1 MRAAVITSPNHMEM
15 QELSVPV
22 PTGDEALI
30 RIIYTG
36 ICGSDVHIY
45 KGESSKAKQN
55 VIVGHEYSGVIE
67 TVAATACNPQGLKPG
82 DKVVGWIIEACGVC
96 EACIGGHTNTCRNL
110 KCYGTQIDGT
120 FREYITAPTHML
132 YKLPDDANL
141 RLYALVEPM
150 AVAVYAVRET
160 PVLLGDRVL
169 VIGGGPIGIC
179 TALAARRAGASQ
191 VVVSEI
197 APEKIARI
205 ISLGFD
211 VINAAACD
219 PVAAAREMTQGRGFN
234 CVLEASAS
242 AAGYTLMTKVGS
254 YRAKG
259 MNIGVTEHALPLV
272 PREIMNNEM
281 YIKSIRVHQQ
291 SVFALTVDIF
301 NSMDKAFRED
311 LLKLI
316 SHDFPFSQLPAVFD
330 FCDKDR
336 STCKVMIHFDEP

>member
-1 MRAAVITSPNHMEM
+1 MKAAVIASPNHMEM
-15 QELSVPV
+15 REHPIPV
-22 PTGDEALI
+22 AQPGEALI
-30 RIIYTG
+30 RMAYTG

-45 KGESSKAKQN
+45 KGESTKAKKD

-67 TVAATACNPQGLKPG
+67 SIPPTSANHQNLKPG

-96 EACIGGHTNTCRNL
+96 EACIGGHTNTCRSL

-120 FREYITAPTHML
+120 FCEYITAPLTML
-132 YKLPDDANL
+132 YRLPDDADL

-150 AVAVYAVRET
+150 AVAVYAIRET

-179 TALAARRAGASQ
+179 TALAARRAGAAQ

-197 APEKIARI
+197 VAEKIARI
-205 ISLGFD
+205 RSLGFD
-211 VINAAACD
+211 VINASEGD
-219 PVAAAREMTQGRGFN
+219 PVAAAMVKTQNRGFN

-242 AAGYTLMTKVGS
+242 RAGYELMTKVGA

-259 MNIGVTEHALPLV
+259 MNIGVTEKPLPLV

-291 SVFALTVDIF
+291 SVFAMTVDIF
-301 NSMDKAFRED
+301 NSMDDAFRD
-311 LLKLI
+311 SLLQLI
-316 SHDFPFSQLPAVFD
+316 SHDYPFSQLPDVFGRMD
-330 FCDKDR
+330 TDR
-336 STCKVMIHFDEP
+336 STCKVMIRF

>member
-1 MRAAVITSPNHMEM
+1 MKAAVIASPNHMEM
-15 QELSVPV
+15 REQPIPV
-22 PTGDEALI
+22 PQTGEALI
-30 RIIYTG
+30 RMAYTG

-45 KGESSKAKQN
+45 KGESTKAKKD

-67 TVAATACNPQGLKPG
+67 SVPPSSANHQDLKPG

-120 FREYITAPTHML
+120 FREYITAPLTML
-132 YKLPDDANL
+132 YRLPDDADL

-150 AVAVYAVRET
+150 AVAVYAIRET

-179 TALAARRAGASQ
+179 TALAARRAGAAQ

-197 APEKIARI
+197 VPEKIARI
-205 ISLGFD
+205 RSLGFD
-211 VINAAACD
+211 VINATEGD
-219 PVAAAREMTQGRGFN
+219 PVAAAMEKAQNRGFN

-242 AAGYTLMTKVGS
+242 RAGYELMTKVGS
-254 YRAKG
+254 FRAKG
-259 MNIGVTEHALPLV
+259 MNIGVTEKPLPLV

-291 SVFALTVDIF
+291 SVFAMTVDIF
-301 NSMDKAFRED
+301 NSMDNAFRD
-311 LLKLI
+311 SLLQLI
-316 SHDFPFSQLPAVFD
+316 SHDFPFSQLPDVFELMD
-330 FCDKDR
+330 RDR
-336 STCKVMIHFDEP
+336 STCKVMIRF